1 MFSNSFSSDFFA
13 IFAIM
18 YIMAIAIIMAIIA
31 IKVIIQGITKTW
43 LSHEQDLPNKLGQ
56 AFVIQTYFTAIARHQ
71 AETRGA
77 SDLDTV

>member
-31 IKVIIQGITKTW
+31 IKVIIQGITKTY
-43 LSHEQDLPNKLGQ
+43 HMNKTCL
-56 AFVIQTYFTAIARHQ
+56 IN
-71 AETRGA
+71 
-77 SDLDTV
+77 